1 MRACHVTQRGAR
13 RHTQTPVNYYSSEP
27 PRLGPSC
34 SEGPA
39 SAPWT
44 PFLFI
49 YHFSSC
55 VWDPTTAESLP
66 QLRTLQATR
75 SVHSFHSPGSKV
87 GSTLKSGAV
96 AFCPFRVGSDAC
108 S

>member
-1 MRACHVTQRGAR
+1 MTQHGAR
-13 RHTQTPVNYYSSEP
+13 RHTQTPVNYDSSEP

-39 SAPWT
+39 SALWT

-49 YHFSSC
+49 YNFSSW
-55 VWDPTTAESLP
+55 VWDPTTAESPP

-87 GSTLKSGAV
+87 DSTLKFGAV
-96 AFCPFRVGSDAC
+96 TFSPFRVGSDAC